1 MNDRGMIKWQ
11 PFSAVVPSE
20 KMLKD
25 VLDEKCKIRKPILSE
40 DQEKD
45 LEIRILDSFNEKEI
59 VTIMYYKEGKLYK
72 ITGIITN
79 IDVISRKILI
89 NTRFSLF
96 FSQIIKFL

>member
-45 LEIRILDSFNEKEI
+45 LEIRILDSFNEKET